1 VSSLFDIDSSM
12 PSSVV
17 LQGEGH
23 SSLSDHVTEGSLSC
37 SGCSRSRNSWDTS
50 NGSTGSPG
58 FGRVFHSGLVVNG
71 MGLSA
76 VLRKVGVNKLNDVQS
91 DGGLEYGW
99 HSDFGF
105 SNL

>member
-1 VSSLFDIDSSM
+1 MSSLFDIDSSM

-23 SSLSDHVTEGSLSC
+23 SSLSDHVTEGSLSS
-37 SGCSRSRNSWDTS
+37 SGCSRSGDSWDTG

-58 FGRVFHSGLVVNG
+58 FGGVFHSGLNVNG

-76 VLRKVGVNKLNDVQS
+76 VLG
-91 DGGLEYGW
+91 
-99 HSDFGF
+99 
-105 SNL
+105 

>member
-1 VSSLFDIDSSM
+1 MSSLFDIDSSM

-23 SSLSDHVTEGSLSC
+23 SSLSDHITEGSLSS
-37 SGCSRSRNSWDTS
+37 SGCSGSGDSWDTG

-58 FGRVFHSGLVVNG
+58 FGGVFHSGLVING

-76 VLRKVGVNKLNDVQS
+76 VLG
-91 DGGLEYGW
+91 
-99 HSDFGF
+99 
-105 SNL
+105 